1 MQRVNVRVVDSV
13 ENLGKLQ
20 LAIASR
26 EEQQREILA
35 AMEPGDAERRL
46 LGSGKDGS
54 DFSKVQKLL
63 GPGKKGGLL

>member
-1 MQRVNVRVVDSV
+1 MGVQRVNVRVVDSV

-35 AMEPGDAERRL
+35 AKAQGDAERRPPW
-46 LGSGKDGS
+46 
-54 DFSKVQKLL
+54 FW
-63 GPGKKGGLL
+63 